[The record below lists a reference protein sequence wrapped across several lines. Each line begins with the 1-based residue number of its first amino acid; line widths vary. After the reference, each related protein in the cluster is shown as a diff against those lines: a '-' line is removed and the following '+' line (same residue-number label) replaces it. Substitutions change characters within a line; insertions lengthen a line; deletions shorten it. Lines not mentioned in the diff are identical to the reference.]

1 MILDDPYGGP
11 LHGVRGESEKSP
23 GSYAGLSIAVSREAG
38 ARGGSIAR
46 RVANRLGWQVFTQEH
61 LEYLCA
67 TESALETELKDTLPS
82 MKAWIDFQLSKL
94 HTERGIDRANAG
106 EMPRLILTLAA
117 KGQAIFVGRGAGF
130 FLPRNQCLH
139 VRIIAPLE
147 ARISHMADYS
157 RLTRDE
163 AAKSVRVRDERRSE
177 FLRKHFGHKPTDL
190 YEFDLIL
197 NSGPLS
203 EETCADVILA
213 AFNGKRDIL
222 EPESRVE

>member
-1 MILDDPYGGP
+1 MSNDPYSGP
-11 LHGVRGESEKSP
+11 LHGVRGDSEHSI
-23 GSYAGLSIAVSREAG
+23 GAYAGLSIAVSREAG

-46 RVANRLGWQVFTQEH
+46 RVAARLGWQVFTQEH

-67 TESALETELKDTLPS
+67 TESALETVFSETAPS
-82 MKAWIDFQLSKL
+82 MKSWIDFQLARL
-94 HTERGIDRANAG
+94 QIDRTAAG
-106 EMPRLILTLAA
+106 EMPRLVLTLAA

-130 FLPRNQCLH
+130 CLPRNLCLH

-157 RLTRDE
+157 RLTREE
-163 AAKSVRVRDERRSE
+163 AAKSVRIRDERRSE

-197 NSGPLS
+197 NSGLLA
-203 EETCADVILA
+203 EETCADVMLA